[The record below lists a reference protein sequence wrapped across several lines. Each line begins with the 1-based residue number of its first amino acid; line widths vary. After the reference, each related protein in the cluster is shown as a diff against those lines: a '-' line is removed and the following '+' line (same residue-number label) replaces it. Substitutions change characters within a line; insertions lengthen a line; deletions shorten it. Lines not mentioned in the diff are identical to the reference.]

1 MIGKISRVFIFQLFL
16 IANVIAQSSLNLGF
30 KSELSSSLENTAP
43 FWASVNRWGITIP
56 NQNSML
62 NTINFSSSID
72 IKKSVQLMFGVENT
86 IVNLGDDAILPELYI
101 GASYKWF
108 KIMGGRKKTQLGENY
123 SPLSLG
129 SMIVSSNALPVP
141 RVSFLIPDYR
151 LIKVKNIPIKIKGG
165 MSHGWLDKG
174 LYLET
179 PLLHEKWLYLSY
191 ENEKISTYLGV
202 VNEAIWGGATTE
214 FGPQPDSFK
223 DFLRVFFLSS
233 GPSVATAHEK
243 TNALGNHL
251 GMWDLGFW
259 IKKAS
264 HKLHFYLQHPFED
277 QSGARWLLNYTDG
290 LWGMAIHSKD
300 QEAFFSDIVVE
311 LLYTMD
317 QSGSEEVS
325 DSTYGWD
332 DYYNNYLYRGGWVY
346 KRKVIGNPM
355 FTLGKNEIRDWPH
368 IVNNRIIAIHT
379 GFEGNITSSFQ
390 YRTLFTYSKNY
401 GTYHDKDRSRKRNI
415 DYFFEDGLNQFSY
428 RLDLKTNQLFNN
440 NNLTTTASIIGDSGE
455 LFENT
460 KMFMIGITW
469 NFSTF
474 NPINN

>member
-1 MIGKISRVFIFQLFL
+1 
-16 IANVIAQSSLNLGF
+16 
-30 KSELSSSLENTAP
+30 
-43 FWASVNRWGITIP
+43 
-56 NQNSML
+56 
-62 NTINFSSSID
+62 
-72 IKKSVQLMFGVENT
+72 
-86 IVNLGDDAILPELYI
+86 
-101 GASYKWF
+101 
-108 KIMGGRKKTQLGENY
+108 
-123 SPLSLG
+123 
-129 SMIVSSNALPVP
+129 
-141 RVSFLIPDYR
+141 
-151 LIKVKNIPIKIKGG
+151 
-165 MSHGWLDKG
+165 
-174 LYLET
+174 
-179 PLLHEKWLYLSY
+179 
-191 ENEKISTYLGV
+191 
-202 VNEAIWGGATTE
+202 
-214 FGPQPDSFK
+214 
-223 DFLRVFFLSS
+223 
-233 GPSVATAHEK
+233 
-243 TNALGNHL
+243 
-251 GMWDLGFW
+251 
-259 IKKAS
+259 
-264 HKLHFYLQHPFED
+264 
-277 QSGARWLLNYTDG
+277 
-290 LWGMAIHSKD
+290 MAIHSKD
-300 QEAFFSDIVVE
+300 QEAFVSDIVIE

-428 RLDLKTNQLFNN
+428 RLDLKTNQLFKN

-474 NPINN
+474 NPITN